1 MTWTIIITLILAGL
15 LFLVLEILVF
25 PGTTVVGIIGF
36 VLIIIAIYGSYDSY
50 GTPYGHYTLAAC
62 FGLTF
67 LTLFL
72 SLRSKTWKK
81 FMLNEELDGKVNT
94 MEPDVVKAGDT
105 GVTVSRLAPVGNALI
120 NDDIY
125 EVSAKGEF
133 IDQEKE
139 VVVIKVDNNKIYV
152 KLKTN

>member
-25 PGTTVVGIIGF
+25 PGATVVGIVGF
-36 VLIIIAIYGSYDSY
+36 VLIIIAIYGAYSEH
-50 GTPYGHYTLAAC
+50 GTTYGHYTLAAC

-67 LTLFL
+67 VTLFF

-81 FMLNEELDGKVNT
+81 FMLSDELDGKVNIIET
-94 MEPDVVKAGDT
+94 DAVKVGDT
-105 GVTVSRLAPVGNALI
+105 GKTVSRLAPVGNALI

-125 EVSAKGEF
+125 EVAAKGEF

-139 VVVIKVDNNKIYV
+139 IVVIKVDNNKIYV